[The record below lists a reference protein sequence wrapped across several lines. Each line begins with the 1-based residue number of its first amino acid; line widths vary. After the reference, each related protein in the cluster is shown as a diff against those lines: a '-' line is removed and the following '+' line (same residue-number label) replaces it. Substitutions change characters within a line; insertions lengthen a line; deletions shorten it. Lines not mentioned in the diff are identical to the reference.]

1 MSANLTPTARLIEQL
16 ESNWPEAATPT
27 MRISVMTQRLARFL
41 QAQARK
47 VLPQFDLS
55 FTEFEFLAA
64 LRGAPERILT
74 PSQLYDAA
82 LLSSGGT
89 TKVLKHLEARGLI
102 DRPSSTGDARS
113 RPVRLTP
120 TGCETIER
128 AMAALQSADAELLGV
143 RGRETEAD
151 RSASA
156 IADILER
163 AERMMIP

>member
-1 MSANLTPTARLIEQL
+1 MSANLTPTARLVEHL

-27 MRISVMTQRLARFL
+27 MRISVMTQRLARLL

-64 LRGAPERILT
+64 LRGAPEWILT
-74 PSQLYDAA
+74 PSQLYYAA

-102 DRPSSTGDARS
+102 DRPASTGDARS
-113 RPVRLTP
+113 HPVRLTQS
-120 TGCETIER
+120 GCELIER
-128 AMAALQSADAELLGV
+128 AMTALQSADADLLEV
-143 RGRETEAD
+143 RGREAEASK
-151 RSASA
+151 SALA
-156 IADILER
+156 IADLLER
-163 AERMMIP
+163 AERN